1 MRKMLLAILAPVLFA
16 ACASP
21 WPNYYT
27 GFGHEDGRKALV
39 RIAEG
44 KAILT
49 VNAHVLRD
57 VYWGDPR
64 TREPFDEKDQFFR
77 PERKPETKLSA
88 FPQAR
93 KKPFKQY
100 LPKRLSFTSSPRTG
114 KT

>member
-27 GFGHEDGRKALV
+27 DFGHEDGRKALV

-64 TREPFDEKDQFFR
+64 IREPFDERR
-77 PERKPETKLSA
+77 PVLSA
-88 FPQAR
+88 
-93 KKPFKQY
+93 
-100 LPKRLSFTSSPRTG
+100 G
-114 KT
+114 KENNIK